1 MNFRNLFSQYKQQS
15 LFGRYITLQEIEPI
29 LINQINKK
37 HVTIIGNS
45 VLEKPIYMY
54 QIGSGKV
61 KVFMWSQMHGNESTT
76 TKAVFDFINFLN
88 SDSEFANKL
97 LKKITF
103 CILPMLNPDGAKFY
117 TRENANKVDLNRD
130 SVTLSQPESIL
141 LRQMFDDFNPNFCFN
156 LHDQRTIF
164 GVSDTGKPATVS
176 FLAPSFNESKEYNE
190 VRKSAASIIFAMN
203 TELQKHIPN
212 QVGRFDD
219 GFNLNCIGDKF
230 QSLNIPTIL
239 FEAGHFP
246 NDYNREKTREMI
258 FISILSGLQ
267 FIYDNDVVNNELDNY
282 LLIPQNKVCFYDIF
296 YKNVKIN
303 YDGKEIITNFAIQYK
318 EELFDNKI
326 VFNAYISEI
335 GDLKNLFSHLEHD
348 AKGKLYSDNEDNIP
362 KINQKANFYLDN
374 NLIFV
379 NGLKKV

>member
-1 MNFRNLFSQYKQQS
+1 MNFNNLFSQYKEQS

-29 LINQINKK
+29 LLNQINKK
-37 HVTIIGNS
+37 YVTIIGNS
-45 VLEKPIYMY
+45 VLEKPIYKY
-54 QIGSGKV
+54 QIGTGKI
-61 KVFMWSQMHGNESTT
+61 KIFMWSQMHGNESTT

-88 SDSEFANKL
+88 SDNDFANKL
-97 LKKITF
+97 LKKFTL
-103 CILPMLNPDGAKFY
+103 CILPMVNPDGAKLY

-141 LRQMFDDFNPNFCFN
+141 LRQIFNDFKPNFCFN

-164 GVSDTGKPATVS
+164 GVSNTGKPATVS
-176 FLAPSFNESKEYNE
+176 FLAPSYNESKEYNV
-190 VRKSAASIIFAMN
+190 VRKKAASVIVAMN
-203 TELQKHIPN
+203 TELQKHIPG

-230 QSLNIPTIL
+230 QSLNVPTIL

-258 FISILSGLQ
+258 FISLLSGLKY
-267 FIYDNDVVNNELDNY
+267 IYENDIVNSELDNY
-282 LLIPQNKVCFYDIF
+282 LSIPQNKVCFYDIF

-303 YDGKEIITNFAIQYK
+303 YDGKEIITNFALQYK
-318 EELFDNKI
+318 EELIDNKI

-335 GDLKNLFSHLEHD
+335 GDLKNLFSHLEYD
-348 AKGKLYSDNEDNIP
+348 ANGKLYSDDEDNIP

-374 NLIFV
+374 DFIFV

>member
-1 MNFRNLFSQYKQQS
+1 MNFRNLFSQYKEQS
-15 LFGRYITLQEIEPI
+15 LFGRYITLEAIEPI
-29 LINQINKK
+29 LINKINKK
-37 HVTIIGNS
+37 YVMIIGNS
-45 VLEKPIYMY
+45 VLEKPIYKY

-164 GVSDTGKPATVS
+164 GVSDTGRPATVS
-176 FLAPSFNESKEYNE
+176 FLAPSYNESKEYNE
-190 VRKSAASIIFAMN
+190 VRKSAASVIIAMN

-282 LLIPQNKVCFYDIF
+282 LSIPQNKVCFYDIF

-303 YDGKEIITNFAIQYK
+303 YDGKEIITNFALQYK
-318 EELFDNKI
+318 EELIDNKI

>member
-1 MNFRNLFSQYKQQS
+1 MNFNNLFSQYKEQS

-29 LINQINKK
+29 LLNQINKK
-37 HVTIIGNS
+37 YVTIIGNS
-45 VLEKPIYMY
+45 VLEKSIYKY
-54 QIGSGKV
+54 LIGSGKV

-88 SDSEFANKL
+88 SDTDFAVKL
-97 LKKITF
+97 LKKLTF
-103 CILPMLNPDGAKFY
+103 CILPMVNPDGAKLY
-117 TRENANKVDLNRD
+117 ARENANKVDLNRD

-141 LRQMFDDFNPNFCFN
+141 LRQIFDDFKPNFCFN

-176 FLAPSFNESKEYNE
+176 FLAPSYNE
-190 VRKSAASIIFAMN
+190 NKDYNKVRKTAASVIIAMN
-203 TELQKHIPN
+203 TELQKYIPK

-230 QSLNIPTIL
+230 QSLNVPTIL

-258 FISILSGLQ
+258 FISLLSGLKY
-267 FIYDNDVVNNELDNY
+267 IYENDIVNSELDNY
-282 LLIPQNKVCFYDIF
+282 LSIPQNKVCFYDIF

-303 YDGKEIITNFAIQYK
+303 YDGKEIITNFALQYK
-318 EELFDNKI
+318 EELIDNKI

-335 GDLKNLFSHLEHD
+335 GDLKNLFSHLEYD
-348 AKGKLYSDNEDNIP
+348 ANGKLYSDDEDNIP

-374 NLIFV
+374 DFIFV